1 MSGVVVARHISRIA
15 AIFDA
20 APIGVGVW
28 SVDGHLLHANP
39 VLCDL
44 LDADPASLAGRPIDA
59 VVPPGDIEAVRAGFD
74 EIWRGVRNAF
84 SCRFA
89 CGSEAAG
96 ALVVRAELTAVY
108 GPAGLP
114 EYLLSQIF
122 DFTSLGE
129 TSGGAGSLRALGA
142 APGARRNDR
151 SDLSSVARVPPVGG
165 AGSAASAAATGSVPG
180 APAPGSGDLERL
192 RSRLAAT
199 EAELAEV
206 RRLFRAVIEVGPIAV
221 VRLDATGRVTYANGR
236 WAEFLDDHQDRL
248 SGRNWQQLLDP
259 GQRDEVFERG
269 LESLETGEPFEF
281 RIASNA
287 HVQLALD
294 PKGVEPGADYWAVL
308 QVAPVFEPNGEH
320 DGWVATLTDVTAEVV
335 ADTRA
340 DQLAKA
346 LDAGTDFL
354 MIAERTGAISYANDA
369 ARTRLGVHAGDA
381 GGPPSFL
388 MDMLEADSFEAWH
401 ELVHPTLL
409 QGGVWNGEL
418 VLQTVT
424 GEDLT
429 VSAMFHAHCDR
440 DGFLESIFAV
450 ARDIS
455 DLKVAERQLHQMAT
469 HDYLTGM
476 PNRVLLYDRL
486 EQALARYERY
496 GQAVALL
503 YVDLDR
509 FKEVNDQHGHHVGD
523 AVLRSVADRVHE
535 LVRDSDT
542 AARVGGDEFC
552 LLVEGISDLP
562 TLKVIADRL
571 IAAISTPIVIGD
583 VRAEIGASVG
593 LVLVDERSAD
603 VDALMALADAAMYRA
618 KDSGRGMS
626 YLYEPG
632 SSVDARG

>member
-1 MSGVVVARHISRIA
+1 MTSEVTRPGSGGPTAKSAASGVVVARHISRIA

-28 SVDGHLLHANP
+28 SVEGHLLHANP

-44 LDADPASLAGRPIDA
+44 LGEDLGALQGERIELVLD
-59 VVPPGDIEAVRAGFD
+59 PGDVVEVRSHID

-84 SCRFA
+84 SCRVL
-89 CGSEAAG
+89 CGADPSGE
-96 ALVVRAELTAVY
+96 LLVRAEFTAVY

-122 DFTSLGE
+122 DFTPLTDE
-129 TSGGAGSLRALGA
+129 TAPRPAPIA
-142 APGARRNDR
+142 APPRVA
-151 SDLSSVARVPPVGG
+151 SSVAPSGG
-165 AGSAASAAATGSVPG
+165 YAAEV
-180 APAPGSGDLERL
+180 ERL
-192 RSRLAAT
+192 RAALT
-199 EAELAEV
+199 DVEAELAEV
-206 RRLFRAVIEVGPIAV
+206 KRLFHAVIEVGPIAV
-221 VRLDATGRVTYANGR
+221 VRLDAEGRVVYANGR

-248 SGRNWQQLLDP
+248 SGHNWHRLLDAA
-259 GQRDEVFERG
+259 QLDDVVRRG
-269 LESLETGEPFEF
+269 VESLETGEPFVF
-281 RIASNA
+281 RIASTD
-287 HVQLALD
+287 HVQLAID
-294 PKGVEPGADYWAVL
+294 PDDHVPGTTYWAVM
-308 QVAPVFEPNGEH
+308 QVAPVFDQGGGH
-320 DGWVATLTDVTAEVV
+320 DGWVATLTDVSAEVA

-340 DQLAKA
+340 DQLAQA

-369 ARTRLGVHAGDA
+369 ARTRLGVHT
-381 GGPPSFL
+381 GGSDRAPSFL

-418 VLQTVT
+418 LFHTV
-424 GEDLT
+424 GGDDVP
-429 VSAMFHAHCDR
+429 VSAMFHARCDS

-455 DLKVAERQLHQMAT
+455 DLKIAERQLHQMAT

-486 EQALARYERY
+486 EQALARYSRY
-496 GQAVALL
+496 SQAVALL

-509 FKEVNDQHGHHVGD
+509 FKAVNDQHGHHVGD
-523 AVLRSVADRVHE
+523 AVLRAVADRIHE
-535 LVRDSDT
+535 LVRESDT

-552 LLVEGISDLP
+552 LLIEGISDLP

-571 IAAISTPIVIGD
+571 IAAISAPILIGD
-583 VRAEIGASVG
+583 IRAEIGASVG

-603 VDALMALADAAMYRA
+603 VDSLMAMADAAMYRA
-618 KDSGRGMS
+618 KDSGRGVS
-626 YLYEPG
+626 YVHESG
-632 SSVDARG
+632 GSVDARG